1 MIREVAPNPTNIRHI
16 VENMRERDRREI
28 MALRWDDSAPLF
40 MNEVVEFA
48 GAMWRVWE
56 KDGEPVAIGGV
67 TPMRP
72 GVVLVGAFGTAQWR
86 CAVRQ
91 IITWGRNWVIPRLLA
106 ANFHRGEAYAL
117 ASNTDSRKFI
127 EALGGEI
134 EAVLHHYGRE
144 REDFLLYTWRLD
156 DVHRWRRGRQE
167 RTPGDDEQPL
177 ARTSRRSRPGYSARS
192 H

>member
-28 MALRWDDSAPLF
+28 MALRWDDSVPLF
-40 MNEVVEFA
+40 LNDVIEFA

-56 KDGEPVAIGGV
+56 KDGEPISIAGM
-67 TPMRP
+67 TPIRP
-72 GVVLVGAFGTAQWR
+72 GVVLGGAFGTSKWPF
-86 CAVRQ
+86 AVRHML
-91 IITWGRNWVIPRLLA
+91 TWGRDWAIPRLLA
-106 ANFHRGEAYAL
+106 ANVHRGEAYAL

-127 EALGGEI
+127 EACGGEI
-134 EAVLHHYGRE
+134 ESLLHHYGRE
-144 REDFLLYTWRLD
+144 REDFILYAWRFD

-167 RTPGDDEQPL
+167 WAPGDAGQPV
-177 ARTSRRSRPGYSARS
+177 AGTSGCGRPRHSARG